1 MPECVIDGMHIHYID
16 EGQGPAV
23 LLLHGWAAPAETY
36 RLIIDHLSQNH
47 RVVAPNMPGCG
58 GSDEPPVPW
67 ETADYVDFIRK
78 FANAVSLQEVVLIGH
93 SHGGRV
99 SIKMLGS
106 GESYAPLTVKKAVL
120 IDAAGLK
127 PHHSLGYYCKV
138 YVYKAGKTLLA
149 MPGVRHLFPNALT
162 HFQSKRGSADYRS
175 ATPIMRQTM
184 VKLLN
189 EDLTNLLP
197 HIGVST
203 LLIWG
208 DEDTDTPLSDGQK
221 MEKCIPDAGLVV
233 LEGTGHFS
241 FAQRWEQCRR
251 VLDVFIPG

>member
-1 MPECVIDGMHIHYID
+1 MPECVIDGLHIHYID

-36 RLIIDHLSQNH
+36 RLIINHLAQNH

-67 ETADYVDFIRK
+67 EAADYVDFIRK
-78 FANAVSLQEVVLIGH
+78 FAQAVSLQEAVLIGH

-99 SIKMLGS
+99 IIKMLGS
-106 GESYAPLTVKKAVL
+106 GESAPLIVKKVVL
-120 IDAAGLK
+120 IDSAGLK
-127 PHHSLGYYCKV
+127 PRHSLGYYCKV
-138 YVYKAGKTLLA
+138 ATYKAGKRLLSL
-149 MPGVRHLFPNALT
+149 PGIRHLFPDALS

-184 VKLLN
+184 VKLLH
-189 EDLTNLLP
+189 EDLSHLLP
-197 HIGVST
+197 HMRTST

-208 DEDTDTPLSDGQK
+208 DEDRDTPLEDGRK
-221 MEKCIPDAGLVV
+221 MERLIPDAGLVV

-251 VLDVFIPG
+251 VLDVFLA